1 MLSMCGNRSIAGY
14 DKEAI
19 WHIKGI
25 AVGMD
30 IRYGD
35 VRIGGLYSTE
45 HSISDVVSAV
55 DMTAEESLQYA
66 PLGTPSLQRG

>member
-30 IRYGD
+30 IRYRD
-35 VRIGGLYSTE
+35 VRMGGLYSVE
-45 HSISDVVSAV
+45 HSISDVV
-55 DMTAEESLQYA
+55 
-66 PLGTPSLQRG
+66 